1 MFLQF
6 LCLCQGP
13 KKRLVYGWLVWRS
26 ETFWLL
32 ISRHDHG
39 PLKAWI
45 LPILSIAT
53 LIFGTQNFKLW
64 TSRNFNCGWVSFSP
78 FPVINSHRS
87 PADPVPGLWLRTS
100 LHPGCR
106 GADPAA
112 RLGGPTAT
120 TMVYWWKNQGN
131 PWKPSFAD
139 KMVGFT
145 WKLDMDITQV
155 ISHVW

>member
-1 MFLQF
+1 
-6 LCLCQGP
+6 
-13 KKRLVYGWLVWRS
+13 VV
-26 ETFWLL
+26 
-32 ISRHDHG
+32 
-39 PLKAWI
+39 
-45 LPILSIAT
+45 
-53 LIFGTQNFKLW
+53 
-64 TSRNFNCGWVSFSP
+64 
-78 FPVINSHRS
+78 NSHRS
-87 PADPVPGLWLRTS
+87 PVDPMPGLWLRTS

-120 TMVYWWKNQGN
+120 TTVGWWKNQGN
-131 PWKPSFAD
+131 AWKPSFAD